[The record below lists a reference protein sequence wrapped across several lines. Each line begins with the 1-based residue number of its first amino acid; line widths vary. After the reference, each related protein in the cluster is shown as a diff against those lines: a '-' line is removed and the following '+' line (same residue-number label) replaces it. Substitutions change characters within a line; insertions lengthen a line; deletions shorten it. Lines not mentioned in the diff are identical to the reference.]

1 MRTPRRRTSPND
13 STLLLGAADSRR
25 SIWQSGYWLVL
36 ALLTV
41 SYVLCA
47 AQTSPNPSL
56 IALLFQLVTV
66 AATLWVS
73 ERKKAIRYVG
83 WMSLAAVGLAA
94 VIVQFVGLEGRLLG
108 VVLSVASMLA
118 YLVAPIAIIAQ
129 QSRKDRVDGQ
139 TFLAAISAYV
149 MVGMFFTFVYST
161 AALATAVP
169 LFGPGTDD
177 SLTGRLFF
185 SFTTLTTTGY
195 GNLVPAGALVQ
206 SVAIAEAIAGQLFLV
221 VVVARVVSGWQRRR

>member
-1 MRTPRRRTSPND
+1 M
-13 STLLLGAADSRR
+13 STAEPHP

-47 AQTSPNPSL
+47 AQSGPSPDI

-73 ERKKAIRYVG
+73 EVREGIRKLG
-83 WMSLAAVGLAA
+83 WGVLAAVGLAA
-94 VIVQFVGLEGRLLG
+94 VIVQFIGLEGRLLG
-108 VVLSVASMLA
+108 VILSTASTLA
-118 YLVAPIAIIAQ
+118 YLVAPIAIIRHQA
-129 QSRKDRVDGQ
+129 RKVRVDGQ

-149 MVGMFFTFVYST
+149 MVGMFFTFLYSLI
-161 AALATAVP
+161 ALATAEP
-169 LFGPGTDD
+169 LFGIGSDD
-177 SLTGRLFF
+177 SLTSRLFF

-195 GNLVPAGALVQ
+195 GNLVPVGALVQ
-206 SVAIAEAIAGQLFLV
+206 SVAIVEAITGQLFLV
-221 VVVARVVSGWQRRR
+221 VVVARVVSGWQPTRH